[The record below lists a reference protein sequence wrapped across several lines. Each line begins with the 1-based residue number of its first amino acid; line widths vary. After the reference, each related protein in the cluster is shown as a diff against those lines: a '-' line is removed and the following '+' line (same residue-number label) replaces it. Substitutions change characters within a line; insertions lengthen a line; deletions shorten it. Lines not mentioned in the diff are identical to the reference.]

1 MSGFHLLSN
10 LWLDSK
16 NEWCRETT
24 GRASNINIRLAKHS
38 HLSVREEPQHTN
50 TCRTNPAGQT
60 ALGRSPAR
68 EEPQHTNTCG
78 TNPAGQTALGR
89 SPAREETQHTN
100 TCGTNPAGQ
109 GGDATHK
116 HMRNQ
121 PCRPDRT
128 RQVAGQ
134 GGAATHTHATNSAGQ
149 TAFGRSPVREEL
161 QHICMWPILLMRPH
175 SKCVYSTSSPLW
187 MQSLSKHYKMPQVYP
202 EVIEWSDKKR
212 MVRETKELFNR
223 QTTSCQQ

>member
-1 MSGFHLLSN
+1 MSGFHLSN

-38 HLSVREEPQHTN
+38 HLLV
-50 TCRTNPAGQT
+50 
-60 ALGRSPAR
+60 R

-89 SPAREETQHTN
+89 SPVKEEPQHTN

-109 GGDATHK
+109 
-116 HMRNQ
+116 
-121 PCRPDRT
+121 
-128 RQVAGQ
+128 
-134 GGAATHTHATNSAGQ
+134 
-149 TAFGRSPVREEL
+149 TALGRSPVREEPQHTNTCGTNPAGQTAL
-161 QHICMWPILLMRPH
+161 GRSPVREEPQHICMRPILLMRPH
-175 SKCVYSTSSPLW
+175 SKCVYSTSSPFW

-202 EVIEWSDKKR
+202 EVIEWSDKKKNGKR
-212 MVRETKELFNR
+212 NQGVI
-223 QTTSCQQ
+223 

>member
-1 MSGFHLLSN
+1 MDFIIQVSVHYKPLICFCVHVRFHLLSN

-24 GRASNINIRLAKHS
+24 GRASNISIRLAKHS

-50 TCRTNPAGQT
+50 TCGTNPAGQT
-60 ALGRSPAR
+60 ALGWSPVR

-78 TNPAGQTALGR
+78 TNPAGQTALGW
-89 SPAREETQHTN
+89 SPVREEPQHTH

-109 GGDATHK
+109 
-116 HMRNQ
+116 
-121 PCRPDRT
+121 
-128 RQVAGQ
+128 
-134 GGAATHTHATNSAGQ
+134 
-149 TAFGRSPVREEL
+149 TALGRSPVREEL
-161 QHICMWPILLMRPH
+161 QHVCLRPILLMRPH

-202 EVIEWSDKKR
+202 EVIEWSDKIR
-212 MVRETKELFNR
+212 MVRETKE
-223 QTTSCQQ
+223 

>member
-10 LWLDSK
+10 LWIDSK

-38 HLSVREEPQHTN
+38 HLSVREELQRTN
-50 TCRTNPAGQT
+50 TCGTNPAGQT
-60 ALGRSPAR
+60 ALGRSPVR

-89 SPAREETQHTN
+89 SPVREEPQHTN

-109 GGDATHK
+109 TALG
-116 HMRNQ
+116 RSPVREEPQ
-121 PCRPDRT
+121 
-128 RQVAGQ
+128 
-134 GGAATHTHATNSAGQ
+134 HTNTCGTNPAGQ
-149 TAFGRSPVREEL
+149 TALGRSPVREEL

-175 SKCVYSTSSPLW
+175 SKCVYSTNSPLW
-187 MQSLSKHYKMPQVYP
+187 MQSLSKHHKMPQVYP
-202 EVIEWSDKKR
+202 EVIEWSNKKR
-212 MVRETKELFNR
+212 MLRETKE
-223 QTTSCQQ
+223 